1 MKFLID
7 ECLSLELAKLARERG
22 FPESSHVRWLGLAGA
37 KDHMVTR
44 RAVDDGY
51 VLVTHNTTDF
61 RGLYRREE
69 LHVGLVAFN
78 TAPGLMSLDL
88 QHRLFH
94 LALSELGGEEAWN
107 EVLEIT
113 VDVERTITIERFNL
127 PTDGPPRSFPAIG
140 LPEAAARTTKKPAAG
155 GGAAGLIWTTAFGRN
170 KCRP

>member
-1 MKFLID
+1 MK
-7 ECLSLELAKLARERG
+7 G

-44 RAVDDGY
+44 RAVNDGY

-88 QHRLFH
+88 QRRLLL
-94 LALSELGGEEAWN
+94 LALSELGGEEH
-107 EVLEIT
+107 
-113 VDVERTITIERFNL
+113 
-127 PTDGPPRSFPAIG
+127 G
-140 LPEAAARTTKKPAAG
+140 TKCWRLRWISRVPSPSNG
-155 GGAAGLIWTTAFGRN
+155 ST
-170 KCRP
+170 CPD

>member
-1 MKFLID
+1 M
-7 ECLSLELAKLARERG
+7 
-22 FPESSHVRWLGLAGA
+22 
-37 KDHMVTR
+37 TR

-61 RGLYRREE
+61 RGLYGRED

-88 QHRLFH
+88 QVRLFR

-113 VDVERTITIERFNL
+113 VDADRAVMIERF
-127 PTDGPPRSFPAIG
+127 G
-140 LPEAAARTTKKPAAG
+140 LPE
-155 GGAAGLIWTTAFGRN
+155 
-170 KCRP
+170 